1 MNKYL
6 FLLLFLGCSFNLLA
20 QTHEFAA
27 TDNLVPNPSFEKFA
41 AVPIGWFYK
50 GQHFTR
56 VMKYWSAATTASPDV
71 FGPGVRVPTVWAEK
85 GFGNQ
90 LARTGKSMI
99 GMTVYGCD
107 NGKPHCR
114 EYVQIQMKEP
124 LVIGQEYAVEFWVA
138 HLPRSLQVNNIG
150 VYFADEKLDLKL
162 DALLEYEPQVKAN
175 DIVSA
180 YGRNW
185 TKVAGKFI
193 ATSEAEYVVAGNF
206 YPDSLTQIRSL
217 RSDSYNYAYYYL
229 DDIKVKKVPPIL
241 DVPVKADDLT
251 LITLEEGKIV
261 PLKNIYFET
270 DKSELLPRSYVELN
284 KLLHLMR
291 ENPELIIQINGHT
304 DAQGEDE
311 YNQSLSQRR
320 AAAVVTFLN
329 QHGINP
335 TRTLFEGYGSTRP
348 IASNITEEGRQQ
360 NRRVE
365 MLIVSK

>member
-1 MNKYL
+1 MKKYIIL
-6 FLLLFLGCSFNLLA
+6 CYLLGYVFNLNA
-20 QTHEFAA
+20 QTTAFAA

-90 LARTGKSMI
+90 LARTGKSMV

-114 EYVQIQMKEP
+114 EYVQIQLKEP

-138 HLPRSLQVNNIG
+138 HLPKSLQVNNIG
-150 VYFADEKLDLKL
+150 VHFSDKKIDLKL
-162 DALLEYEPQVKAN
+162 DALVEHEPQVKAEK
-175 DIVSA
+175 IVSA
-180 YGRNW
+180 HGRNW
-185 TKVAGKFI
+185 TRVTGKFI
-193 ATSEAEYVVAGNF
+193 AETEAEYVVAGNF
-206 YPDSLTQIRSL
+206 YPDSLTQTRAVHPS
-217 RSDSYNYAYYYL
+217 SYNYAYYYL
-229 DDIKVKKVPPIL
+229 DDISVKKVPPIL

-284 KLLHLMR
+284 KLLQLLR
-291 ENPELIIQINGHT
+291 ENPRLIIQINGHT

-320 AAAVVTFLN
+320 AGAVVTFLN
-329 QHGINP
+329 QNGID
-335 TRTLFEGYGSTRP
+335 TARTLFEGYGSTRP
-348 IASNITEEGRQQ
+348 LASNLTEEGRQM

-365 MLIVSK
+365 LLIVSN